1 METEED
7 EHSQLEKI
15 LSRPNMQRAWKV
27 VKANDGAAG
36 VDGKTIAQTHE
47 QLHRHWPQ
55 IAERVRTG
63 SYRPAAVREVQI
75 PKADGRTRTLGI
87 PTVQDRLIQQAMLQV
102 LQDEFD
108 PGMSPHSYGYRP
120 GKSAHD
126 ALRAASGYVAQ
137 GKGWV
142 VDIDLK
148 DFFNQIDHDILMREV
163 GRGVRD
169 KRVLKLIGRYL
180 RAPMQSAEGSSQPR
194 PRGVPQGGPLS
205 PLLSNIY
212 LDALDK
218 ELESRGVAFV
228 RYADDI
234 AIFAGSPRSAER
246 IYNSVVKWLSTHRKL
261 EVNTVKSGVGPSDE
275 SALLGYRIQQDG
287 ELSLAPKTVDKLKSS
302 IRQLLDA
309 RWSIPLAQRCEKW
322 GQFIVGWWN
331 YFKLVDPERSLRGV
345 GGWARRHM
353 RKYFWQRW
361 HNRKGR
367 LKALKRL
374 GITGRSLGM
383 ASSSR
388 GAWRLARHPTLQ
400 QALPTARLR
409 RWGLFIPW
417 ELARS

>member
-1 METEED
+1 MEKEE
-7 EHSQLEKI
+7 EHRQLELI
-15 LSRPNMQRAWKV
+15 LLRTNMQRAWKA

-47 QLHRHWPQ
+47 QLRRHWPQ
-55 IAERVRTG
+55 IAQRVREG

-75 PKADGRTRTLGI
+75 PKADGRMRTLGI
-87 PTVQDRLIQQAMLQV
+87 PTVQDRVIQQAMLQV

-108 PGMSPHSYGYRP
+108 PTMSPHSYGYRP

-126 ALRAASGYVAQ
+126 ALRAASAYVVQ

-163 GRGVRD
+163 GRRVRD

-180 RAPMQSAEGSSQPR
+180 RAPMHTAQGTQEPR
-194 PRGVPQGGPLS
+194 RRGVPQGGPLS

-212 LDALDK
+212 LDGLDK
-218 ELESRGVAFV
+218 ELQSRGVAFV

-234 AIFAGSPRSAER
+234 AIFAGSPRSAQR
-246 IYNSVVKWLSTHRKL
+246 IYDSVVQWLRTHRKL
-261 EVNTVKSGVGPSDE
+261 EVNAGKSGVGPSEE
-275 SALLGYRIQQDG
+275 SALLGYRIQKDG
-287 ELSLAPKTVDKLKSS
+287 KLSVAPKALDKLKRS
-302 IRQLLDA
+302 IRQMWDA
-309 RWSIPLAQRCEKW
+309 RWSIPLAQRREKW
-322 GQFIVGWWN
+322 GQYIVGWWN
-331 YFKLVDPERSLRGV
+331 YFGLIDPERCLRGV

-367 LKALKRL
+367 RNALDRL

-383 ASSSR
+383 ASSRR